1 MRRISLLLLVFWF
14 SIPFAFA
21 GATAEGVRSLRMA
34 EQAMTALEEHPQWS
48 AESGLALMAVSQV
61 TARYD
66 AEALFQRATAYVEQ
80 FVDAKGAIAGLEQM
94 QDADRYAVSR
104 FLFTAYDRTGDK
116 RFRRA
121 IETLYDYYD
130 AHRDATDYVA
140 AAPFLAQYARRFSKR
155 PMGDVRVMLWQR
167 LFKEMTLVGEQIASA
182 TEEERARYLYALV
195 SLLDFAQSK
204 EAAVGAL
211 RLALVQELP
220 ATETPLACYASLKAL
235 RKNYLRSAFEKTLLA
250 DCRPLIT
257 NTPPRKTVDIGL
269 VAATALAAVE
279 QEALTN
285 ADEVIT
291 PSAAAVLAFPGAEG
305 GGRFAT
311 GGRGGKVLVVT
322 KLTDDGS
329 EGTLRWAVNQKYP
342 RIVVFAVSGTIELQQ
357 QLKISSGNLTL
368 AGQSAPAEGI
378 TIRNFGVDVNADNI
392 IIRYLRFRMGD
403 TKNAQSDA
411 LGGKGYRGIIID
423 HCSMSWST
431 DECASFYAN
440 RDFTMQ
446 WCILSESLTQSVHA
460 KGMHGYGAIWGG
472 RNATFHHN
480 LLAHHSSRNP
490 RLDHPII
497 YGEDLRLTHR
507 GTVEVVNNVVYNWG
521 FKPCYG
527 GEKGWWN
534 FMGNYYKPGAATTT
548 KQGRFLEASI
558 NEDTGHGIGRY
569 YLRGNRVEGV
579 TEVLTDNWRGVVV
592 KGDFTRADAEQRQRF
607 AMSGGDFKV
616 EPADKALRAVL
627 AEAGA
632 SLYRDA
638 IDQRIV
644 EEVRRGATTHVG
656 SRSGCK
662 GLIDTQNDV
671 GGWIDF
677 ESKAAS
683 ADSDGDGMPDAWER
697 EHGLNPADGSDAVL
711 TTVDGGYTNIEV
723 YLNNLVKK

>member
-1 MRRISLLLLVFWF
+1 MRRIVLSLFALWLSL
-14 SIPFAFA
+14 PLAFA
-21 GATAEGVRSLRMA
+21 GTKAEEVRSLVMA

-48 AESGLALMAVSQV
+48 TESGLALMAVSQV

-66 AEALFQRATAYVEQ
+66 AEALFQRATAYVAT
-80 FVDAKGAIAGLEQM
+80 FVDEKGSIAGLEQM
-94 QDADRYAVSR
+94 SDADRYAASR

-121 IETLYDYYD
+121 IETLYNYYD
-130 AHRDATDYVA
+130 AHSDATDYIAV
-140 AAPFLAQYARRFSKR
+140 APFLAQYARRFSKR
-155 PMGDVRVMLWQR
+155 PTGDIRVATWQR
-167 LFKEMTLVGEQIASA
+167 LVKELTLVGEQIASA
-182 TEEERARYLYALV
+182 SAAERAQYLYAMV

-204 EAAVGAL
+204 EAKTGAL
-211 RLALVQELP
+211 RLALVNELP
-220 ATETPLACYASLKAL
+220 ATESPLMCYASLKSL
-235 RKNYLRSAFEKTLLA
+235 RKNYLRSALEKTLLA
-250 DCRPLIT
+250 DCKPILT
-257 NTPPRKTVDIGL
+257 KPQPRKTTIAHL
-269 VAATALAAVE
+269 AAMALAAVE
-279 QEALTN
+279 YEALTN
-285 ADEVIT
+285 TDVTTTQTEDAL
-291 PSAAAVLAFPGAEG
+291 LAFPGAEG
-305 GGRFAT
+305 GGRYTT

-378 TIRNFGVDVNADNI
+378 TIRNFGVDVNADNV

-403 TKNAQSDA
+403 AKSAQSDA
-411 LGGKGYRGIIID
+411 LGGKGYRGIMID

-507 GTVEVVNNVVYNWG
+507 GTVEVVNNVIYNWG

-534 FMGNYYKPGAATTT
+534 FIGNYYKPGAATTT
-548 KQGRFLEASI
+548 KAGRFIEVSI

-579 TEVLTDNWRGVVV
+579 TEVLTDNWRGAVI
-592 KGDFTRADAEQRQRF
+592 KGDFTRADAECCQRF
-607 AMSGGDFKV
+607 AMSGGDFEV
-616 EPADKALRAVL
+616 EAADKAFRAVL
-627 AEAGA
+627 AEVGA

-638 IDQRIV
+638 IDQRIIS
-644 EEVRRGATTHVG
+644 EVQRGTTTYIG
-656 SRSGCK
+656 SRCGAK
-662 GLIDTQNDV
+662 GLIDTQSDV
-671 GGWIDF
+671 GGWIEF
-677 ESKAAS
+677 ESKMGPS
-683 ADSDGDGMPDAWER
+683 DSDRDGMPDAWER
-697 EHGLNPADGSDAVL
+697 EHGLNPADGSDAAL
-711 TTVDGGYTNIEV
+711 TTIDGGYTNIEV